1 MPQTQIRVRD
11 KGQVTLPMSIV
22 RDAHIQPNDVLSVDY
37 RNGVI
42 MMYVNDAQPKKRSV
56 QNLVGM
62 TSGLYGRSAADI
74 DAYLSADRDSWE
86 R

>member
-1 MPQTQIRVRD
+1 MSQAQIRVRD

-22 RDAHIQPNDVLSVDY
+22 RDAHIRPNDVLSVDF

-42 MMYVNDAQPKKRSV
+42 MMYVNDAQPKKRAV
-56 QNLVGM
+56 QNLIGM
-62 TSGLYGRSAADI
+62 TSGLYGQSSAEI
-74 DAYLSADRDSWE
+74 DAYLAADRDSWE

>member
-1 MPQTQIRVRD
+1 MPQAHIRVRD

-22 RDAHIQPNDVLSVDY
+22 RDAHIRPNDVLSVDY

-42 MMYVNDAQPKKRSV
+42 MMYVSDAQPKKRAI

-62 TSGLYGRSAADI
+62 TSGLYGSAAADV
-74 DAYLSADRDSWE
+74 DACLNADRDSWE

>member
-1 MPQTQIRVRD
+1 MPQAQVRVRD

-22 RDAHIQPNDVLSVDY
+22 RDAHIRPNDVLSVDF

-42 MMYVNDAQPKKRSV
+42 MMYVNDAQPKKREV
-56 QNLVGM
+56 QSLVGM
-62 TSGLYGRSAADI
+62 TSGLYGSSAADV
-74 DAYLSADRDSWE
+74 DAYLNADRDSWE

>member
-1 MPQTQIRVRD
+1 MSQVQIRVRD

-22 RDAHIQPNDVLSVDY
+22 RDAHIRPNDVLSVDF

-42 MMYVNDAQPKKRSV
+42 MMYVNDAQPKKRTIQS
-56 QNLVGM
+56 LVGM
-62 TSGLYGRSAADI
+62 TSGLYGQSAAEI
-74 DAYLSADRDSWE
+74 DAYLNVDRDSWD

>member
-1 MPQTQIRVRD
+1 MPQAQIRVRD

-22 RDAHIQPNDVLSVDY
+22 RDAHIRPNDVLSVDF

-42 MMYVNDAQPKKRSV
+42 MMYVNDTQPKKLTIQS
-56 QNLVGM
+56 LVGM
-62 TSGLYGRSAADI
+62 TSGLYGSSAADV
-74 DAYLSADRDSWE
+74 DAYLNADRDSWE

>member
-1 MPQTQIRVRD
+1 MSQAQIRVRD

-42 MMYVNDAQPKKRSV
+42 MMYVNAAQPKKRSI
-56 QNLVGM
+56 QSLIGM
-62 TSGLYGRSAADI
+62 TSGLYGRTAAEI
-74 DAYLSADRDSWE
+74 DADLSADRDSWE